1 MAERYLP
8 FDYTETDPRE
18 YEAAIWA
25 AMQRKLVR
33 DGVSPGFDQELEV
46 VPTDPPT
53 LGVAVSKGAGFIK
66 GHFYVNDAP
75 KILALDPADPTNPR
89 IDRIV
94 LRLDLRPDQRNIL
107 AVVKTGTPAPSPVP
121 PDLTRDD
128 YIWELSLAQ
137 VTVPAGATYVTES
150 NITDERFDDTLCG
163 RAVPPGF
170 RFVHVSTLDPTPA
183 DGRYGDLWLKY
194 EA

>member
-33 DGVSPGFDQELEV
+33 DGVCPGFDNELEV
-46 VPTDPPT
+46 VPSDPPA
-53 LGVAVSKGAGFIK
+53 LSVVVSTGAGFIK
-66 GHFYVNDAP
+66 GRFYVNDAP
-75 KILALDPADPTNPR
+75 KTLTLQPADPNNPR

-94 LRLDLRPDQRNIL
+94 LRLDLRPDYRNIL
-107 AVVKTGTPAPSPVP
+107 AEVKTGTPAASPSPP
-121 PDLTRDD
+121 SLTRDD

-137 VTVPAGATYVTES
+137 VQVNAGATYITGS
-150 NITDERFDDTLCG
+150 DITDERFDDTLCG

-170 RFVHVSTLDPTPA
+170 RFVHVSTSDPTPS
-183 DGRYGDLWLKY
+183 DGRYGDVWLKY